1 MTITWRRGLIIA
13 GVVVIALL
21 LAFPLRNVVYEMII
35 LPLAYILWVLGL
47 IYHSLDQGIW
57 WVVLIVVVLIVL
69 LRSVLPEGKPKQ
81 KAFSYKKV
89 ERGQVESLAVAM
101 QRVSHGVYFK
111 WLVAN
116 RLGKLAHQILVQRS
130 YGKPR
135 SVFAPLVA
143 EDWEPTPAIQ
153 HYLERGLHGSFADY
167 PNKRFGF
174 YNPPDKTPLDQDVNA
189 VVEFLESTQDDKRI
203 S

>member
-1 MTITWRRGLIIA
+1 MNWRRGLIIS
-13 GVVVIALL
+13 GVVVTALL
-21 LAFPLRNVVYEMII
+21 LAFPLRNVVYEII
-35 LPLAYILWVLGL
+35 IVPLAYILWVLGL

-69 LRSVLPEGKPKQ
+69 LRSMLPEGKPKS
-81 KAFSYKKV
+81 KEISYKKV

-101 QRVSHGVYFK
+101 QRVEHGIYFK

-116 RLGKLAHQILVQRS
+116 RLGKLAHQTLVQRS

-143 EDWEPTPAIQ
+143 EDWEPTPEIQ
-153 HYLERGLHGSFADY
+153 RYLERGLHGSFADY

-174 YNPPDKTPLDQDVNA
+174 YKPPEKTPLDVDVNQ
-189 VVEFLESTQDDKRI
+189 VIKFLESTQENR
-203 S
+203 SSS

>member
-1 MTITWRRGLIIA
+1 MTLTWRRGLIVA
-13 GVVVIALL
+13 GVVIAALL
-21 LAFPLRNVVYEMII
+21 LAFPLRNVVYEMVI
-35 LPLAYILWVLGL
+35 LPLAYILWILGL
-47 IYHSLDQGIW
+47 VYRSLDQGVW
-57 WVVLIVVVLIVL
+57 WVVLIVAVLIVL
-69 LRSVLPEGKPKQ
+69 LRSMLPEGKPKQ
-81 KAFSYKKV
+81 KTILYKKV

-116 RLGKLAHQILVQRS
+116 RLGKLAHQTLVQRS

-143 EDWEPTPAIQ
+143 EDWEPSPAIRQ
-153 HYLERGLHGSFADY
+153 YLERGLHGSFADY

-174 YNPPDKTPLDQDVNA
+174 YTPPDKTPLDLDVNQ
-189 VVEFLESTQDDKRI
+189 VVEFLESTQDDK
-203 S
+203 SNS